1 MEWGDEKMSLD
12 LLLYEN
18 SELIWHIPGA
28 VQFDVPFLYGLQ
40 RSTQDFFFHLCVFFF
55 FSFLALHTL
64 FPSEFNHLYFA
75 ARRISRI

>member
-1 MEWGDEKMSLD
+1 MSLD

-40 RSTQDFFFHLCVFFF
+40 RSTQDFFFHLCVSFFLI
-55 FSFLALHTL
+55 SRTTYLL
-64 FPSEFNHLYFA
+64 FPSEFNHLYYA